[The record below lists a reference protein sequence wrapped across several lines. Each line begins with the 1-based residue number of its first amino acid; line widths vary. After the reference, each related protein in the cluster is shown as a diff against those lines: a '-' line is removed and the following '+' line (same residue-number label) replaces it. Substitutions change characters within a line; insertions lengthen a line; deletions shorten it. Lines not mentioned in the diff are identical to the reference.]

1 MSQLFMILNSVK
13 KYRERNREKKRKKN
27 IMKKLF
33 LIDKDKKRIEYWL
46 QKFNK
51 LRKVI
56 LERKNTKK

>member
-33 LIDKDKKRIEYWL
+33 LIDKDKKRIEY
-46 QKFNK
+46 
-51 LRKVI
+51 
-56 LERKNTKK
+56 

>member
-1 MSQLFMILNSVK
+1 
-13 KYRERNREKKRKKN
+13 
-27 IMKKLF
+27 MKKLF